1 MELDL
6 EQIMLL
12 LQRRCNA
19 LQEIK
24 RLTVELLEATA
35 RNDQVSMNLLLQMRA
50 DEMAR
55 AEEAREKIWL
65 MAERGPEEA
74 ERVCRLMS
82 QEFLESGSAEEF
94 EEKKIL
100 EIRRKTAALL
110 REVQEADQRLN
121 MRVGGQKSYYASD
134 RT

>member
-1 MELDL
+1 MELEL

-12 LQRRCNA
+12 LQRRFNA

-24 RLTVELLEATA
+24 RLTGELLEAAA

-65 MAERGPEEA
+65 MAESGPAEA
-74 ERVCRLMS
+74 KKVCSLMS
-82 QEFLESGSAEEF
+82 REFLESGSAEEF

-110 REVQEADQRLN
+110 KEVQEADQRLN
-121 MRVGGQKSYYASD
+121 RRIGGQKSYYASD